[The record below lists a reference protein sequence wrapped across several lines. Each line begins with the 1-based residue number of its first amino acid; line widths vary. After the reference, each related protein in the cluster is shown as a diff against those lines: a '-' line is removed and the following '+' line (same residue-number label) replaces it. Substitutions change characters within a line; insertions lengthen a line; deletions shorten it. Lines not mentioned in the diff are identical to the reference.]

1 MSKSEPSAWWYL
13 VPIFFGIIGGIIGY
27 YAIIGRNKRMAKSL
41 LIVGIASTVI
51 IVFLKILFAI

>member
-27 YAIIGRNKRMAKSL
+27 YAIIGRNKHMAKSL
-41 LIVGIASTVI
+41 LIVGIVVTVI
-51 IVFLKILFAI
+51 IVSLKIISAT